1 MANPFQ
7 PGTATNTSTCN
18 QSAWSMA
25 VAGAEVTTSTKP
37 SHSQEDLIQ
46 PLELQK
52 LMIRGFS
59 QSEISTAEKTLQ
71 QRKITPTFEAVSNFL
86 DLGVRTDMSS
96 LFRLLGDTI
105 NQTSG
110 VHSKVRLADSLLK
123 YARSLNAEA
132 FNTFDH
138 HYSSLWPSRLKI
150 ETIVDRWPEA
160 LKEQAGYI
168 KRCWPKLAVKG
179 GGIKFDF
186 DSATKV
192 CCIYRPGLYDTPSCL
207 GYLALFRLIKD
218 IWFDALLTNNTC
230 VMNRVSH
237 LLISFTKAIS
247 GSTIEFEGST
257 RKEKFEIAIQ
267 RELNRGISSTYDIG
281 AFAFLLVTNP
291 TLWLDHRSNT
301 FELMTNRALDTK
313 AHKLAPLHPQW
324 QDESQRDQTCKTIE
338 AEVIPE
344 IAITMHYLE
353 SIYNHLMSYRSDCS
367 YWVRKTLSEEIADGD
382 YFDSITNQLA
392 DPIPIVD
399 WKTLPPLPEVKE
411 ALSQFYAN
419 PNHQAL
425 FLGTEEY
432 KAYQKEQ
439 RRQEARHRFS
449 DAIKRT
455 IKKNKKQKA
464 DLIKKQF
471 KEQGFVAAKDNQGN
485 ISYGEGF
492 YVQRKKYVDH
502 LKNQKQAVEQHIGVP
517 IPFKV
522 RASQLNQIL
531 DAFEELPIAE
541 QRYWKMS
548 RAYAESTAIPELI
561 ADLTLTQDPGS
572 LETLDH
578 NYEDLLERQSKFIN
592 CRCSECTVCATTR
605 YLCECRDG
613 LNQRIAKRENRHRDS
628 ILKQKIVKS
637 IAAHYAKNFCTAGTP
652 VPEKVGQTATP
663 SAQAMTQNPDI
674 RRRKRRLKFRAY
686 RDNRTLSQSAK
697 MPRLEHV
704 LTSGSQ
710 CEKKHRPKS
719 VIDKYQRQLV
729 TKVLHKKIYSPVKW
743 EQRHRREA
751 EPAGLRKYN
760 KVLRKL
766 YKTHSDNAPPRLS
779 TDEILDWFYKNPEP
793 AANAVDQLQGKPQ
806 EIRSLF
812 KSGTLEFEEPMSL
825 KAIPCQRIYHNI
837 ESFNKHLSDLAAGKD
852 NNFVPLSSKKA
863 KGLYLHKTFCLACR
877 TNFGQKRELKAHL
890 TTHQAAMEKTFESIR
905 AIPHVPTD
913 EHAAYAMLGGS
924 PVICRDPQ
932 AFEQNPVVQQPK
944 AIAAIFEHE
953 SV

>member
-7 PGTATNTSTCN
+7 PSTVTSTSTCN

-25 VAGAEVTTSTKP
+25 VTGAEVTTSTNP
-37 SHSQEDLIQ
+37 SHSQETLIQ
-46 PLELQK
+46 PLEQQK
-52 LMIRGFS
+52 LMIQGFS

-71 QRKITPTFEAVSNFL
+71 QRKITPTFEAVSNSL
-86 DLGVRTDMSS
+86 DLGSHTDMSS
-96 LFRLLGDTI
+96 IFRLLGDTI

-123 YARSLNAEA
+123 YARTLKDEA
-132 FNTFDH
+132 FNAFDH
-138 HYSSLWPSRLKI
+138 HYAYLWPSRWKI
-150 ETIVDRWPEA
+150 KTIVDRWPEA
-160 LKEQAGYI
+160 LKEQARYI
-168 KRCWPKLAVKG
+168 KRCWPKLAIKG
-179 GGIKFDF
+179 GGVKFDF
-186 DSATKV
+186 GSATRV
-192 CCIYRPGLYDTPSCL
+192 CCIYRPGSYDTPSCI
-207 GYLALFRLIKD
+207 GYMAFFRLIKD
-218 IWFDALLTNNTC
+218 IWFDALLTNDTC

-257 RKEKFEIAIQ
+257 RKEKFEAVIQ
-267 RELNRGISSTYDIG
+267 RELNKGISSTYDIG

-291 TLWLDHRSNT
+291 TLWLDHRSQT

-324 QDESQRDQTCKTIE
+324 QDVSQRDQTCKTIE

-353 SIYNHLMSYRSDCS
+353 SIYNHLMSHRSESSC
-367 YWVRKTLSEEIADGD
+367 WFEETLSREIADGD

-392 DPIPIVD
+392 DPIPVVD

-432 KAYQKEQ
+432 KAFQKEK
-439 RRQEARHRFS
+439 RRQEVRHRFS

-485 ISYGEGF
+485 ISYGQEF

-502 LKNQKQAVEQHIGVP
+502 LKKQKLGVEQHIGVP

-561 ADLTLTQDPGS
+561 ADLTLTQDSGS

-613 LNQRIAKRENRHRDS
+613 LNQRLANSENRHRDGV
-628 ILKQKIVKS
+628 LKKRIITSVE
-637 IAAHYAKNFCTAGTP
+637 AHYAKNFCT
-652 VPEKVGQTATP
+652 
-663 SAQAMTQNPDI
+663 
-674 RRRKRRLKFRAY
+674 
-686 RDNRTLSQSAK
+686 
-697 MPRLEHV
+697 
-704 LTSGSQ
+704 SG
-710 CEKKHRPKS
+710 
-719 VIDKYQRQLV
+719 
-729 TKVLHKKIYSPVKW
+729 IYSPERDTQPVITSGQTGTLKKPNKRKSIKLAGNRGENPPSQPVKTPRYVHMLTDGNMC
-743 EQRHRREA
+743 EKIHRSPFVIYKCERESTNQVLSKVLSPQRKQRRHQRSA
-751 EPAGLRKYN
+751 EPAGKQKYN
-760 KVLRKL
+760 KVLRRL
-766 YKTHSDNAPPRLS
+766 YKAHAENPHARVKTS
-779 TDEILDWFYKNPEP
+779 EILEWFDQNPQHK
-793 AANAVDQLQGKPQ
+793 ASALAHVSSSQ
-806 EIRSLF
+806 EIKSIF
-812 KSGTLEFEEPMSL
+812 KSGTLEFETPRSF
-825 KAIPCQRIYHNI
+825 KAIPCQRIYHDI
-837 ESFNKHLSDLAAGKD
+837 ETFNDHLCDLATRKD
-852 NNFVPLSSKKA
+852 NNFVPVNQKKV

-890 TTHQAAMEKTFESIR
+890 TTHQEAMEKTFESIR

-913 EHAAYAMLGGS
+913 EHAANAMPGGS
-924 PVICRDPQ
+924 PAICRDPQ
-932 AFEQNPVVQQPK
+932 AFEQNPFVQQPK